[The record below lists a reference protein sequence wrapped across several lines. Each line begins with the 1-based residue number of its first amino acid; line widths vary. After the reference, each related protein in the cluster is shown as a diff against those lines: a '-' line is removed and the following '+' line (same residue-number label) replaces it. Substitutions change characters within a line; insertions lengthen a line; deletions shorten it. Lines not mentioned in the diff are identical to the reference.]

1 MSQEC
6 RKLLSLLLCVAM
18 LAMLMPQVQLP
29 AFADYNVSAFRS
41 ALARNA
47 IETSLTVAEGTCGDN
62 AWWNL
67 DDYGTLF
74 IGGSGTMK
82 HYGSASSAPWST
94 YGDSIKTVQIGDGIT
109 SIGEQAFYCLNN
121 LTDVT
126 IPDSVTSIGYQAF
139 YSCGSLT
146 NITIPESV
154 TKIGSGAF
162 SYCSSLTDINIPK
175 GVTVISANVFTS
187 CSSLTGI
194 TIPEGVT
201 TINSG
206 AFSYCSSL
214 TSIIIPDGVTSIG
227 TQTFYNC
234 NGLTSI
240 IIPESVTKIGYE
252 SFRGCSSLTGITIP
266 ESVTSIGTK
275 TFYNCSSLTSITIP
289 AGVTK
294 IDYEAFRGC
303 SSLTGIIIPEGVLS
317 IESYTF
323 DSCYNLTSITIPKSV
338 TSINKRAFYN
348 CRNLKD
354 VYYTGTET
362 QWNSIS
368 ITADNTPLTT
378 ATIHYNHV
386 VMPGS
391 MKVYADRT
399 DLRMAVGDR
408 ITLRAGIM
416 TEDGSYIDPSGIT
429 FQVTDGSLADIEASG
444 FAEDCIY
451 VRLRGVNPG
460 TTTVTFSD
468 SKSGCVVSIPVTV
481 FENSYPAYTLNNIP
495 EISAFGRTAN
505 FANFSG
511 LYIDCC
517 KYQLQNDQSVRLTF
531 DVYNTNY
538 CYGLIEVYQA
548 DGQLYNLVLID
559 KMVDCNTGIKE
570 VYVDGGVC
578 LIQTAVNHSFN
589 DYRSAFVSKHTP
601 VELDIPRNGYIKITC
616 DPLQSDAVALVNY
629 CHLILSAL
637 SLVGKV
643 NDFDQADTDVPEAL
657 IKNLMKD
664 TALAQFKKDGSGI
677 FAKIMMDEVKELT
690 ITSKTVGS
698 FIDTVSQQMIDFQG
712 MELIAKSL
720 EDSGIGFAENV
731 FIEMTGIY
739 GIALKTIFV
748 TGECKNL
755 ALSYNDVAYTIGGGE
770 ITILNQGGGLR
781 AATEIKL
788 ESEVDFDPD
797 VALQAYCVEMDEEFL
812 QFVKQ
817 ADQETYDILTE
828 SICHTYN
835 ISLLKNEEKVQ
846 HSDYVTVYIPIP
858 EDLRALALDENV
870 TVYRIEEDGS
880 LTDMNAVVEDGCMR
894 FVTNHF
900 SLYVL
905 SGEAGYLLGDITGE
919 GKVNMGDVAK
929 LYAHIKGT
937 SILTEET
944 GLDRCD
950 ITGEGKV
957 NMGDVAKLYA
967 HIKGTT
973 KLY

>member
-1 MSQEC
+1 MSQESK
-6 RKLLSLLLCVAM
+6 KLFSLLLCVAM

-29 AFADYNVSAFRS
+29 AFADYDVSAPRS
-41 ALARNA
+41 TFTPDA
-47 IETSLTVAEGTCGDN
+47 IETSQIVAEGTCGDN
-62 AWWNL
+62 AWWKL
-67 DDYGTLF
+67 DTFGTLF
-74 IGGSGTMK
+74 IGGSGAMK
-82 HYGSASSAPWST
+82 NYTSTSSVPWST
-94 YGDSIKTVQIGDGIT
+94 HGDSIQTVQIGDGIT

-121 LTDVT
+121 LTGVT
-126 IPDSVTSIGYQAF
+126 LPESVTSIGYQAF

-146 NITIPESV
+146 SINIPESV
-154 TKIGSGAF
+154 TKIGKGAF
-162 SYCSSLTDINIPK
+162 SYCSSLTGITIPK
-175 GVTVISANVFTS
+175 GMKIIGANVFSS
-187 CSSLTGI
+187 CRSLTGI

-206 AFSYCSSL
+206 AFSYCSGLTSMILPEGL
-214 TSIIIPDGVTSIG
+214 TSIGE
-227 TQTFYNC
+227 QAFYSC

-240 IIPESVTKIGYE
+240 TIPQSVTKIGYE
-252 SFRGCSSLTGITIP
+252 AFRGCSNLTGITIP
-266 ESVTSIGTK
+266 ENVTSIGMK

-294 IDYEAFRGC
+294 IAYEAFRGC
-303 SSLTGIIIPEGVLS
+303 SSLTGIIIPEGVPS
-317 IESYTF
+317 IEPNTF
-323 DSCYNLTSITIPKSV
+323 DSCYSLTSITIPQSV
-338 TSINKRAFYN
+338 TSIGKSAFYN

-368 ITADNTPLTT
+368 KKADNTPLTM

-399 DLRMAVGDR
+399 DLRMAVSDR
-408 ITLRAGIM
+408 MTLRAGIV
-416 TEDGSYIDPSGIT
+416 TEDGTYIDPSGIT
-429 FQVTDGSLADIEASG
+429 FQLTDGSLADIEASG
-444 FAEDCIY
+444 FADDCVY

-495 EISAFGRTAN
+495 EISAYGRTAN
-505 FANFSG
+505 FANFNG
-511 LYIDCC
+511 LYIDSC
-517 KYQLQNDQSVRLTF
+517 KYQLQNDESVRLTF

-538 CYGLIEVYQA
+538 CYGLVEVYQA

-578 LIQTAVNHSFN
+578 LIQTAFTHSFN
-589 DYRSAFVSKHTP
+589 DYRSAFASKHTP
-601 VELDIPRNGYIKITC
+601 VQVDIPRNGYIKITC
-616 DPLQSDAVALVNY
+616 DPLQSDIVALVNY
-629 CHLILSAL
+629 CHLMVSAL
-637 SLVGKV
+637 SLMGEV
-643 NDFDQADTDVPEAL
+643 NGFNQANTDFPEAL

-664 TALAQFKKDGSGI
+664 TALAQFKKDGSKI
-677 FAKIMMDEVKELT
+677 FTKVMIDEVTELT
-690 ITSKTVGS
+690 ITPKTVGS
-698 FIDTVSQQMIDFQG
+698 FTDTVSQQIIDFQG
-712 MELIAKSL
+712 MELVTKSL
-720 EDSGIGFAENV
+720 VDSGIGFAENV
-731 FIEMTGIY
+731 FTEMLGIY
-739 GIALKTIFV
+739 GVALKTIFV
-748 TGECKNL
+748 AGQCENL
-755 ALSYNDVAYTIGGGE
+755 VLSYNDVAYTIGGGE

-781 AATEIKL
+781 AAAEIKL
-788 ESEVDFDPD
+788 ESQVDFDPD

-812 QFVKQ
+812 QFVQQ

-858 EDLRALALDENV
+858 EDLRALALAENV

-919 GKVNMGDVAK
+919 DKVNMGDVAK

-967 HIKGTT
+967 LSLIHI
-973 KLY
+973 